1 MGVPCVVTDIRGCR
15 EAVLPECNGLLV
27 PLRDGPALAQAIVGL
42 LTDREKAGRLGRA
55 GRRLA
60 EERFDEQ
67 LVFSIVKTEYAR
79 LLREK
84 DLPVLQA
91 PDR

>member
-27 PLRDGPALAQAIVGL
+27 PLHDGPALAQAIVGL
-42 LTDREKAGRLGRA
+42 LTDREMAGRLGRA

-67 LVFSIVKTEYAR
+67 LVFNIVKTEYAR

>member
-15 EAVLPECNGLLV
+15 EAVLAGCNGLLV
-27 PLRDGPALAQAIVGL
+27 PSHAVPTLAQAILDL
-42 LTDREKAGRLGRA
+42 LMDRQKAQRLGLE

-67 LVFSIVKTEYAR
+67 RVFRIVKTEYAR
-79 LLREK
+79 LLRAK
-84 DLPVLQA
+84 HLPV
-91 PDR
+91 PPSTDH

>member
-27 PLRDGPALAQAIVGL
+27 PLHDGPALAQAILEL
-42 LTDREKAGRLGRA
+42 LTNREKAERLGRA

-67 LVFSIVKTEYAR
+67 LVFSTIKTEYAR

-84 DLPVLQA
+84 HLPVPQA
-91 PDR
+91 PKR